1 MIVSHNI
8 VWSRREISKKLMNHS
23 IQVGVK
29 YGGEDVP
36 GSPFEMSSNADT
48 TDVIGDSSGINNIQL
63 QTKGARINCLLL
75 SL

>member
-1 MIVSHNI
+1 
-8 VWSRREISKKLMNHS
+8 MNHS

-48 TDVIGDSSGINNIQL
+48 IDDNKGSIEIKTFLMIDPSSSILRKPRKEFRQD
-63 QTKGARINCLLL
+63 
-75 SL
+75 